1 MFVTLN
7 VIDKI
12 SKKRC
17 ARVAEEFKGIIF
29 DMDGVLVDSEQFYYQ
44 RRKDFLIEYDLTID
58 HLPIQLM
65 IGADMRSLWDLLL
78 QGKEFEHDKSW
89 LNEKY
94 QEYKKN
100 HPINYTE
107 LIDQEA
113 KQILRFLKRKKFKVG
128 LASSSSKEVI
138 DEVLKIDQLSS
149 YFDIVVSGTQ
159 FEKSKPE
166 PDIYL
171 YAVAELGLEPK
182 ECIAVED
189 SERGI
194 LAAKRAGL
202 TVWALEDTQFNMDQ
216 SQAHRTITELSD
228 ICKIIQEEE

>member
-1 MFVTLN
+1 M
-7 VIDKI
+7 
-12 SKKRC
+12 
-17 ARVAEEFKGIIF
+17 AEEFKGIIF

-44 RRKDFLIEYDLTID
+44 RRKDFLSEYDLSID

-65 IGADMRSLWDLLL
+65 IGADMRSLWDLVL
-78 QGKEFEHDKSW
+78 KENDCEHDKSW

-94 QEYKKN
+94 QEYKKS
-100 HPINYTE
+100 HPIDYTA
-107 LIDQEA
+107 LIDEDA

-128 LASSSSKEVI
+128 LASSSSMDVI
-138 DEVLKIDQLSS
+138 EEVLKIDQLSS
-149 YFDIVVSGTQ
+149 YFDLVVSGTQ

-171 YAVAELGLEPK
+171 YAVAELGLEPA
-182 ECIAVED
+182 ECIAIED

-202 TVWALEDTQFNMDQ
+202 TVWALQDTQFNMDQ
-216 SQAHRTITELSD
+216 KQAQRTIVELSD
-228 ICKIIQEEE
+228 ICKILQEEE